1 MPPPS
6 RLLSQHSLTTV
17 ALTLGITRTRDRP
30 PAQALHLI
38 LPIGRRG
45 ASCLMARNPARATLA

>member
-1 MPPPS
+1 MSPPS
-6 RLLSQHSLTTV
+6 RPLSQHSLAMA
-17 ALTLGITRTRDRP
+17 ALTLGTTRTRDRP

-45 ASCLMARNPARATLA
+45 ASCLMSRNPARAILA